1 MIFRGSGVALVTP
14 FNEDLSVNYEK
25 LKELINYHIENKT
38 DAIIILGTTGES
50 ATLTDEEK
58 HNIID
63 FSVKITK
70 GKIPL
75 IVGTGSNNT
84 KHAVELSKYAASK
97 GVDGL
102 LVVTPYYN
110 KCSQEGLYLHYKEIA
125 EAVNETPI
133 ILYNVPSRTKV
144 DIEVET
150 IKRLSKFKNI
160 VGIKEATDDLS
171 KIIKIK
177 CLHLENFAI
186 YSGNDDL
193 TLPILSFGG
202 DGVISVLANI
212 RPKVVHEICN
222 MYFSG
227 KNDEAKALFLEN
239 FNLTKA
245 LFCDV
250 NPIPI
255 KFAMNELGM
264 NVGSLR
270 LPLCE
275 TTSENKKIIRTALNN

>member
-25 LKELINYHIENKT
+25 LKELINYHIKNKT

-50 ATLTDEEK
+50 ASLTDEEK
-58 HNIID
+58 HKIID
-63 FSVKITK
+63 FSIKLTK

-75 IVGTGSNNT
+75 IVGTGSNDTN
-84 KHAVELSKYAASK
+84 HAIELSKYAASK

-110 KCSQEGLYLHYKEIA
+110 KWSQEGLYLHYKEIA
-125 EAVNETPI
+125 EAVNIPI

-150 IKRLSKFKNI
+150 IKRLSQFKNI
-160 VGIKEATDDLS
+160 VGIKEATDDVA

-177 CLHLENFAI
+177 CLNLENFAI

-212 RPKVVHEICN
+212 KPKVVHEICN
-222 MYFSG
+222 LYFNG
-227 KNDEAKALFLEN
+227 KDNEAKTLFL
-239 FNLTKA
+239 LAKA

-250 NPIPI
+250 NPIPV

-275 TTSENKKIIRTALNN
+275 TSDENKKIIKDALNN

>member
-50 ATLTDEEK
+50 ASLTDEEK

-63 FSVKITK
+63 YSIKLTK

-75 IVGTGSNNT
+75 IVGTGSNDTN
-84 KHAVELSKYAASK
+84 HAIELSKYAASQ

-125 EAVNETPI
+125 EAVNIPI

-150 IKRLSKFKNI
+150 IKRLSQFKNI
-160 VGIKEATDDLS
+160 VGIKEATDDVA

-212 RPKVVHEICN
+212 KPKVVHEICN
-222 MYFSG
+222 LYFNG
-227 KNDEAKALFLEN
+227 KDNEAKTLFLEN
-239 FNLTKA
+239 FKLAKA

-250 NPIPI
+250 NPIPV
-255 KFAMNELGM
+255 KFALNELGM

-275 TTSENKKIIRTALNN
+275 TSEENKKIIIDALKN